1 MAYKKFKKND
11 IFYNTLKAHPEFSF
25 AIYNSRIYLN
35 NKDQITGA
43 YAANVGHVDTGFVSL
58 YELNVDRSS
67 SIAMS
72 ASYRT
77 QLTGTNQSEFPY
89 SYPNSNP
96 ATKADPWDE
105 RDIPLNTTF
114 IHPFMVKS
122 GFNQSFKSITKAE
135 YNSLLYGELMTGSMV
150 GPAVPGSLQ
159 YPMSAS
165 IVREH
170 FTASV
175 RGGPRANSDASPTNA
190 GGDVLHQ
197 DGRNHLTALETTL
210 NYYIPMN
217 PHYAYSGSLGD
228 KHTDRVTLISIPS
241 IMFGSQIKKGSVT
254 LDFYI
259 SGTLVGR
266 LQDENQDGALIET
279 APSANNENSG
289 STAGVVLYNEGFLV
303 LTGSWI
309 LSGAALG
316 ASNNDGYD
324 NRAGTG
330 QPASLPGKLAP
341 KWIYFGAGANDH
353 VAVGNVIS
361 SSFGLSFKGTTNVQ
375 TITMLAHADK
385 GKLNHSNNP
394 TYKTAN
400 QTTLPETGS
409 TAYVE
414 KSNLTI
420 KNIVSSSYADPTGS
434 FQKITYISSVGIYD
448 EDKNLLGIAKMATPV
463 KKSENREFTFKL
475 KLDI

>member
-11 IFYNTLKAHPEFSF
+11 LFYNTLKTHPEFSF
-25 AIYNSRIYLN
+25 TIYNSRIYVN

-43 YAANVGHVDTGFVSL
+43 YAANVGHVDTGFASL

-67 SIAMS
+67 STKDGGPDELNYPSVYDHYADT
-72 ASYRT
+72 ASP
-77 QLTGTNQSEFPY
+77 SHF
-89 SYPNSNP
+89 
-96 ATKADPWDE
+96 WDE
-105 RDIPLNTTF
+105 RDIPLNSTF
-114 IHPFMVKS
+114 IHPWMIKS
-122 GFNQSFKSITKAE
+122 GFNQSFKTITKTE
-135 YNSLLYGELMTGSMV
+135 YNRLPYGVLMTGTLV
-150 GPAVPGSLQ
+150 GPSVPGSIL
-159 YPMSAS
+159 YPLSAS

-190 GGDVLHQ
+190 GGDILHQ

-217 PHYAYSGSLGD
+217 PHYTYSGSLGD
-228 KHTDRVTLISIPS
+228 KHSDAATLISIPS

-266 LQDENQDGALIET
+266 LQDENRDGALIQT
-279 APSANNENSG
+279 GPSANNENSG

-309 LSGAALG
+309 LSGAAG
-316 ASNNDGYD
+316 VPGGGEGYD

-409 TAYVE
+409 TSYTE

>member
-11 IFYNTLKAHPEFSF
+11 IFYNTLKTHPEFSF

-67 SIAMS
+67 STEDGGPDELA
-72 ASYRT
+72 YPPRT
-77 QLTGTNQSEFPY
+77 VFGNTPY
-89 SYPNSNP
+89 PYTYPLVES
-96 ATKADPWDE
+96 
-105 RDIPLNTTF
+105 DIPLNSTF
-114 IHPFMVKS
+114 IHPWMIKG
-122 GFNQSFKSITKAE
+122 GFNQSFKTMTKAE
-135 YNSLLYGELMTGSMV
+135 YNSLDYGTLMTGSIV
-150 GPAVPGSLQ
+150 GQGTPGSLL

-170 FTASV
+170 FTASI

-217 PHYAYSGSLGD
+217 PHYTYSGSLGD
-228 KHTDRVTLISIPS
+228 KHSDAATLISIPS

-266 LQDENQDGALIET
+266 LQDENRDGALIET
-279 APSANNENSG
+279 APAGGTNSG

-316 ASNNDGYD
+316 AFNNDGYD

-434 FQKITYISSVGIYD
+434 FQKTTYISSVGIYD

>member
-11 IFYNTLKAHPEFSF
+11 LFYNTLKTHPEFSF
-25 AIYNSRIYLN
+25 TIYNSRIYVN

-43 YAANVGHVDTGFVSL
+43 YAANVGHVDTGFASL

-67 SIAMS
+67 SVAT
-72 ASYRT
+72 AVAGEGHPDE
-77 QLTGTNQSEFPY
+77 LN
-89 SYPNSNP
+89 YPGDLSVWAP
-96 ATKADPWDE
+96 GDAPE
-105 RDIPLNTTF
+105 QDIPLNSTF
-114 IHPFMVKS
+114 IHPWMIKN
-122 GFNQSFKSITKAE
+122 GLNQSFKTITKTE
-135 YNSLLYGELMTGSMV
+135 YNSLDYGTIMTGTMV
-150 GPAVPGSLQ
+150 GSSVVGSTL

-190 GGDVLHQ
+190 GGDILHQ

-217 PHYAYSGSLGD
+217 PHYTYSGSLGD
-228 KHTDRVTLISIPS
+228 KHSDAATLISIPS

-266 LQDENQDGALIET
+266 LQDENRDGALIET
-279 APSANNENSG
+279 APEGGTNSG

-316 ASNNDGYD
+316 AFNNDGYD

-400 QTTLPETGS
+400 QATLPETGS
-409 TAYVE
+409 TSYTE

-434 FQKITYISSVGIYD
+434 FQKTTYISSVGIYD